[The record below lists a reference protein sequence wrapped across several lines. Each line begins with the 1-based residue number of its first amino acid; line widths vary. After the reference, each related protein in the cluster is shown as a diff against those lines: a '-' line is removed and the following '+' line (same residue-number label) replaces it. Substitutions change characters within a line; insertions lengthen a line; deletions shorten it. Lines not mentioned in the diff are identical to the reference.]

1 MNFLIQNRQN
11 LTQMIVCVIIFQVGE
26 AFLTLITVSL
36 PSLFG
41 LLKSDSHRNLSKRR
55 RVERILGW
63 LSQITTVRRVDMRRM
78 SSPKSKKTSE
88 NNSPTPT
95 TPNIN
100 ITNEQSPL
108 VVYEGDYEN
117 ILVETGF
124 VFCEKS
130 NFLCKLHC
138 KKKYQNMLSALNV
151 VGKHYT
157 FISF

>member
-41 LLKSDSHRNLSKRR
+41 MLKSDSHRNLSKRR

-78 SSPKSKKTSE
+78 SSPKPKKTSE
-88 NNSPTPT
+88 NNSTTPT
-95 TPNIN
+95 TPNIT
-100 ITNEQSPL
+100 ITNEQSP
-108 VVYEGDYEN
+108 
-117 ILVETGF
+117 
-124 VFCEKS
+124 
-130 NFLCKLHC
+130 
-138 KKKYQNMLSALNV
+138 
-151 VGKHYT
+151 
-157 FISF
+157 